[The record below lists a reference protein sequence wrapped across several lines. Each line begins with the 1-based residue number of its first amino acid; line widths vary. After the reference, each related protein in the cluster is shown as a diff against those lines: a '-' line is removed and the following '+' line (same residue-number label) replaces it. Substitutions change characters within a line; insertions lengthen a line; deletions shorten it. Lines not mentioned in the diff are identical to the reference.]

1 VFASDW
7 SQVIAQGCPLASG
20 EFNQVKLLV
29 DVDRGRCRLGE
40 KSIDEG
46 EHDQKASEKNLCHL
60 SSHGSDGSLT
70 LSIYST
76 FEGSLGFA
84 AKRGFLTFQTENMEL
99 SNNCKPDRVRDER
112 GTCDSLRSRVVD
124 GELVTELM
132 EKHMK
137 VFLAKPRGFCA
148 GVDRAI
154 DVVEIALDIYG
165 PPVYVRHE
173 IVHNDHVVNELK
185 GKGAIFLDDVAQI
198 PEGAVTIF
206 SAHGVSPSVR
216 EQAKGRNLKVI
227 DATCPLVTK
236 VHLEAVRYAKKGYTI
251 ILIGHRNHVEVDG
264 TMGEAPESMVLVE
277 APEDVAKLEVRNEE
291 KMVYL
296 TQTTLSIDDTQ
307 AVIDAL
313 KKRFPHIESPP
324 KDDICYATTNRQAAV
339 KEMTDKCDMI
349 LVIGSPTSSNSN
361 RLVEV
366 AQARGCEA
374 YLINDSGQMNIEMF
388 RKTKRLGITAG
399 ASAPEHLVQDVVRW
413 LEKNSSIEFA
423 DLDVIEEDVQF
434 TLPRELQ
441 AIREQK
447 KAEAVAPS

>member
-1 VFASDW
+1 
-7 SQVIAQGCPLASG
+7 
-20 EFNQVKLLV
+20 
-29 DVDRGRCRLGE
+29 
-40 KSIDEG
+40 
-46 EHDQKASEKNLCHL
+46 
-60 SSHGSDGSLT
+60 
-70 LSIYST
+70 
-76 FEGSLGFA
+76 
-84 AKRGFLTFQTENMEL
+84 
-99 SNNCKPDRVRDER
+99 
-112 GTCDSLRSRVVD
+112 
-124 GELVTELM
+124 
-132 EKHMK
+132 MK
-137 VFLAKPRGFCA
+137 VYLAKPRGFCA

-173 IVHNDHVVNELK
+173 IVHNDHVVSELRK
-185 GKGAIFLDDVAQI
+185 KGAVFLDDVTEI
-198 PEGAVTIF
+198 PEGSVTIF
-206 SAHGVSPSVR
+206 SAHGVSPAIR
-216 EQAKGRNLKVI
+216 EQAKERNLKVI

-236 VHLEAVRYAKKGYTI
+236 VHLEAIRYAKKGYTI
-251 ILIGHRNHVEVDG
+251 ILIGHRNHVEVEG
-264 TMGEAPESMVLVE
+264 TMGEAPEAMVLVE
-277 APEDVAKLEVRNEE
+277 SPEDVPRLEIADEE

-313 KKRFPHIESPP
+313 KARFPHIESPP

-339 KEMTDKCDMI
+339 KEMTDRCDMI

-366 AQARGCEA
+366 ARARGCEA
-374 YLINDSGQMNIEMF
+374 YLINDSSQMNIEMF
-388 RKTKRLGITAG
+388 ENTKNLGITAG

-441 AIREQK
+441 ALREEK
-447 KAEAVAPS
+447 KTAAASS

>member
-1 VFASDW
+1 
-7 SQVIAQGCPLASG
+7 
-20 EFNQVKLLV
+20 
-29 DVDRGRCRLGE
+29 
-40 KSIDEG
+40 
-46 EHDQKASEKNLCHL
+46 
-60 SSHGSDGSLT
+60 
-70 LSIYST
+70 
-76 FEGSLGFA
+76 
-84 AKRGFLTFQTENMEL
+84 
-99 SNNCKPDRVRDER
+99 
-112 GTCDSLRSRVVD
+112 
-124 GELVTELM
+124 
-132 EKHMK
+132 MK

-173 IVHNDHVVNELK
+173 IVHNDHVVSELRN
-185 GKGAIFLDDVAQI
+185 KGAVFLDDVTEI

-206 SAHGVSPSVR
+206 SAHGVSPAIR
-216 EQAKGRNLKVI
+216 QQAKERNLKVI

-236 VHLEAVRYAKKGYTI
+236 VHLEAIRYAKKGYTI
-251 ILIGHRNHVEVDG
+251 VLIGHRNHVEVEG
-264 TMGEAPESMVLVE
+264 TMGEAPEAMVLVE
-277 APEDVAKLEVRNEE
+277 SPADVAGLKVPDDQ
-291 KMVYL
+291 KIVYL

-307 AVIDAL
+307 AVIDEL

-366 AQARGCEA
+366 AKARGCEA
-374 YLINDSGQMNIEMF
+374 YLINDSSQMNIEMF
-388 RKTKRLGITAG
+388 ENTRNLGITAG

-441 AIREQK
+441 ALRQEQK
-447 KAEAVAPS
+447 KVAAPQ

>member
-1 VFASDW
+1 
-7 SQVIAQGCPLASG
+7 
-20 EFNQVKLLV
+20 
-29 DVDRGRCRLGE
+29 
-40 KSIDEG
+40 
-46 EHDQKASEKNLCHL
+46 
-60 SSHGSDGSLT
+60 
-70 LSIYST
+70 
-76 FEGSLGFA
+76 
-84 AKRGFLTFQTENMEL
+84 
-99 SNNCKPDRVRDER
+99 
-112 GTCDSLRSRVVD
+112 
-124 GELVTELM
+124 
-132 EKHMK
+132 MK

-173 IVHNDHVVNELK
+173 IVHNDHVVNELRN
-185 GKGAIFLDDVAQI
+185 KGAVFLDDVTEI

-206 SAHGVSPSVR
+206 SAHGVSPAIR
-216 EQAKGRNLKVI
+216 EQAKERNLKVI

-236 VHLEAVRYAKKGYTI
+236 VHLEAVRYAKKGYSI
-251 ILIGHRNHVEVDG
+251 ILIGHRNHVEVEG
-264 TMGEAPESMVLVE
+264 TMGEAPDSMVLVE
-277 APEDVAKLEVRNEE
+277 APEDVEMLSIPNEE

-313 KKRFPHIESPP
+313 KKRFPHIEAPP

-339 KEMTDKCDMI
+339 KEMTDRCDMI

-366 AQARGCEA
+366 AKARGCEA
-374 YLINDSGQMNIEMF
+374 YLINDSSQMNVEMF
-388 RKTKRLGITAG
+388 ANTTNLGITAG

-434 TLPRELQ
+434 TLPKELQ
-441 AIREQK
+441 AIRQQAK
-447 KAEAVAPS
+447 VATPQ

>member
-1 VFASDW
+1 
-7 SQVIAQGCPLASG
+7 
-20 EFNQVKLLV
+20 
-29 DVDRGRCRLGE
+29 
-40 KSIDEG
+40 
-46 EHDQKASEKNLCHL
+46 
-60 SSHGSDGSLT
+60 
-70 LSIYST
+70 
-76 FEGSLGFA
+76 
-84 AKRGFLTFQTENMEL
+84 
-99 SNNCKPDRVRDER
+99 
-112 GTCDSLRSRVVD
+112 
-124 GELVTELM
+124 
-132 EKHMK
+132 MK
-137 VFLAKPRGFCA
+137 VYLAKPRGFCA

-173 IVHNDHVVNELK
+173 IVHNDHVVNELRN
-185 GKGAIFLDDVAQI
+185 KGAVFLDDVTEI

-206 SAHGVSPSVR
+206 SAHGVSPAVR
-216 EQAKGRNLKVI
+216 DQAKGRNLKVI

-251 ILIGHRNHVEVDG
+251 ILIGHRNHVEVEG
-264 TMGEAPESMVLVE
+264 TMGEAPESMILVE
-277 APEDVAKLEVRNEE
+277 APEDVARLSVQNTE

-313 KKRFPHIESPP
+313 KERFPHIEAPP

-339 KEMTDKCDMI
+339 KEMTDRCEMI

-366 AQARGCEA
+366 ARARGCEA
-374 YLINDSGQMNIEMF
+374 YLINDSSQMNVEMF
-388 RKTKRLGITAG
+388 REIKHLGITAG

-413 LEKNSSIEFA
+413 LENNSSIEFA

-434 TLPRELQ
+434 TLPRELKVL
-441 AIREQK
+441 REEK
-447 KAEAVAPS
+447 KATAASSS

>member
-1 VFASDW
+1 
-7 SQVIAQGCPLASG
+7 
-20 EFNQVKLLV
+20 
-29 DVDRGRCRLGE
+29 
-40 KSIDEG
+40 
-46 EHDQKASEKNLCHL
+46 
-60 SSHGSDGSLT
+60 
-70 LSIYST
+70 
-76 FEGSLGFA
+76 
-84 AKRGFLTFQTENMEL
+84 
-99 SNNCKPDRVRDER
+99 
-112 GTCDSLRSRVVD
+112 
-124 GELVTELM
+124 
-132 EKHMK
+132 MK

-173 IVHNDHVVNELK
+173 IVHNDHVVNELR
-185 GKGAIFLDDVAQI
+185 GKGAIFLDDVSEI

-216 EQAKGRNLKVI
+216 HQAAGRNLKVI

-236 VHLEAVRYAKKGYTI
+236 VHLEAIRYAKKGYQI
-251 ILIGHRNHVEVDG
+251 VLIGHRNHVEVEG
-264 TMGEAPESMVLVE
+264 TMGEAPEAMVLVE
-277 APEDVAKLEVRNEE
+277 APEDVAKLDFPPDV
-291 KMVYL
+291 KIVYL

-313 KKRFPHIESPP
+313 RARFPSIESPP

-339 KEMTDKCDMI
+339 KEMTDKCEMI

-366 AQARGCEA
+366 AQSRGCRSH
-374 YLINDSGQMNIEMF
+374 LINDSGQL
-388 RKTKRLGITAG
+388 KTELFDGIKRLGITAG

-413 LEKNSSIEFA
+413 LEKNFTIEFC

-434 TLPRELQ
+434 TLPKEL
-441 AIREQK
+441 AAMRKELT
-447 KAEAVAPS
+447 PSS

>member
-1 VFASDW
+1 
-7 SQVIAQGCPLASG
+7 
-20 EFNQVKLLV
+20 
-29 DVDRGRCRLGE
+29 
-40 KSIDEG
+40 
-46 EHDQKASEKNLCHL
+46 
-60 SSHGSDGSLT
+60 
-70 LSIYST
+70 
-76 FEGSLGFA
+76 
-84 AKRGFLTFQTENMEL
+84 
-99 SNNCKPDRVRDER
+99 
-112 GTCDSLRSRVVD
+112 
-124 GELVTELM
+124 
-132 EKHMK
+132 MK

-173 IVHNDHVVNELK
+173 IVHNDHVVNELR
-185 GKGAIFLDDVAQI
+185 GKGAVFLDDVSEI

-216 EQAKGRNLKVI
+216 TQAAGRNLKVI

-236 VHLEAVRYAKKGYTI
+236 VHLEAIRYAKKGYHI
-251 ILIGHRNHVEVDG
+251 VLIGHRNHVEVEG
-264 TMGEAPESMVLVE
+264 TMGEAPEAMVLVE
-277 APEDVAKLEVRNEE
+277 APEDVAKLEFPGEA
-291 KMVYL
+291 KIVYL

-313 KKRFPHIESPP
+313 RARFPGIESPP

-339 KEMTDKCDMI
+339 KEMTDKCEMI

-366 AQARGCEA
+366 AQSRGCRSH
-374 YLINDSGQMNIEMF
+374 LINDSGQLKVELFEGI
-388 RKTKRLGITAG
+388 KRLGITAG

-413 LEKNSSIEFA
+413 LEKNFAIEFC

-434 TLPRELQ
+434 TLPKELA
-441 AIREQK
+441 AIRKELT
-447 KAEAVAPS
+447 PS